1 MTTHSSILAWKILW
15 TEEPCGLQSMGLQ
28 RVGHDRVWAWKD
40 GLLVPRCNHRIRSS
54 WSASD
59 WEFPGKRMQTSKH
72 SGVWRLQ
79 VPWSKFRSHGLYKQ
93 SLLLL
98 PGLWPSEA
106 QREKYISVCFTLQ
119 LTVQWRLWHSCDF
132 CFSNKFKFTILETLC
147 RWKSVLY
154 WTTSPV

>member
-1 MTTHSSILAWKILW
+1 MHLAAQDSGHWWDSQEKKFGGSTAKL
-15 TEEPCGLQSMGLQ
+15 PVKHNAKQSTKAVTKG
-28 RVGHDRVWAWKD
+28 
-40 GLLVPRCNHRIRSS
+40 IS
-54 WSASD
+54 
-59 WEFPGKRMQTSKH
+59 EFPGKRMQTSKH

-147 RWKSVLY
+147 RWRKSVLY